1 MLHGYRCKF
10 RCGCRCRIGVVGL
23 GLGTSNDSD
32 RDDFDNPTIP
42 DPMDTESG
50 PNPTACNAPNDR
62 VSTDAH
68 PGSYHRSSTDQ
79 VQSYDPLSSPDLAR
93 RYDPCSSSKPC
104 PESWHVFDTGWC
116 THLFTLCG
124 QWSLREHGFWA
135 IPFTCWLLLGLKSLQ
150 WRVDFLRIWLLTFLL
165 FYIWFLSFWH

>member
-23 GLGTSNDSD
+23 VLGTSNDSD
-32 RDDFDNPTIP
+32 CDDFDNPTIP
-42 DPMDTESG
+42 DPMDTESR

-93 RYDPCSSSKPC
+93 RYDPCSSSNPAR
-104 PESWHVFDTGWC
+104 
-116 THLFTLCG
+116 
-124 QWSLREHGFWA
+124 SLDMCSILADAH
-135 IPFTCWLLLGLKSLQ
+135 TCLHSAGSDHCANMGSEL
-150 WRVDFLRIWLLTFLL
+150 
-165 FYIWFLSFWH
+165 FLSPAGCYLV